1 MLFLTINC
9 LVYLISNI
17 SEKLRIQLVLQ
28 DKLNT
33 LETHYEIL
41 MQTQKVTAS
50 ALYQSTIEQNRVAEI
65 MSEASGATLQ
75 KKALLRDELKKL
87 LAFKYNIA
95 KQQGIVQYQFVLP
108 NNESFL
114 RMLNPSDFG
123 DNIADTRYDF
133 VYTNRT
139 KQPISGFVQS
149 KTEHGFSNIFPL
161 FDKNGQY
168 AGAVEISFSS
178 DNIQWYLN
186 NISRIHTHFLIYK
199 NIFNTETF
207 KRKEIP
213 TVYAQSAEN
222 PNFTIIMDR
231 EHTQEKCIDEDKIK
245 LEPVRE
251 EIITKMSQESMFTLY
266 VNFQS
271 HVEVVSFL
279 PVKDIENNTTAWL
292 VSYEISPYIEL
303 TLQSS
308 LIIRMVLFFA
318 SIVLIYLIFKQIQSK
333 ELIEQNKKE
342 KQAAIE
348 EKAYFDNLTKV
359 YNRNKFDEFLDQEII
374 RVKRYKNPLSIA
386 ILDIDKFKNF
396 NDTYGHLVGDEIL
409 IMIAQNINSNVRASD
424 TFARWGGEEFVIL
437 FRETDAQSAKI
448 IVQKLKEKIQ
458 ELQHPTAGGVTASF
472 GITEYLEDES
482 IETLFKRCDKA
493 LYLAKENGRNRVE
506 IL

>member
-1 MLFLTINC
+1 M
-9 LVYLISNI
+9 
-17 SEKLRIQLVLQ
+17 
-28 DKLNT
+28 
-33 LETHYEIL
+33 
-41 MQTQKVTAS
+41 
-50 ALYQSTIEQNRVAEI
+50 
-65 MSEASGATLQ
+65 
-75 KKALLRDELKKL
+75 
-87 LAFKYNIA
+87 
-95 KQQGIVQYQFVLP
+95 
-108 NNESFL
+108 
-114 RMLNPSDFG
+114 
-123 DNIADTRYDF
+123 
-133 VYTNRT
+133 YTNRT

-318 SIVLIYLIFKQIQSK
+318 SIVLIYLIFKQM
-333 ELIEQNKKE
+333 E
-342 KQAAIE
+342 
-348 EKAYFDNLTKV
+348 
-359 YNRNKFDEFLDQEII
+359 R
-374 RVKRYKNPLSIA
+374 
-386 ILDIDKFKNF
+386 
-396 NDTYGHLVGDEIL
+396 
-409 IMIAQNINSNVRASD
+409 
-424 TFARWGGEEFVIL
+424 
-437 FRETDAQSAKI
+437 
-448 IVQKLKEKIQ
+448 
-458 ELQHPTAGGVTASF
+458 
-472 GITEYLEDES
+472 
-482 IETLFKRCDKA
+482 
-493 LYLAKENGRNRVE
+493 
-506 IL
+506 